1 MKRKVYFTL
10 LLCILLVGMN
20 LSPAQAAPPGKPI
33 ILKAAMYLAASMPFS
48 QAAIWLVQEVEKR
61 SGGRLKVE
69 YYWSGSLVPA
79 KETITGLQNGVA
91 DLAFLVQSYEPG
103 KLPLCNVTSLPA
115 ISEDWYTASMAF
127 AELVKMP
134 AIQKE
139 LAQFNIDYLSPLTNS
154 SYQLWSRKLIRSV
167 AELRG
172 KKLLATGEHTVLVKA
187 LGAVPVS
194 MVATESY
201 SALEK
206 GTLDGALAPLSH
218 SKGYKYDDV
227 CKFYNPMPFGNK
239 AFLVA
244 VNRDSWKKIPA
255 DLQKMFTDLREEAC
269 RRGHTTYQID
279 GEKWVNKI
287 IAEGK
292 LKRTDPSA
300 ADVAL
305 IKKKAKEEIWD
316 KWVHKMKDKGLPGQ
330 EVLDRYVALLEK
342 YDAQSP
348 FKKK

>member
-287 IAEGK
+287 VAEGK

>member
-1 MKRKVYFTL
+1 MKRKTFFIILSCL
-10 LLCILLVGMN
+10 LLAGVQF
-20 LSPAQAAPPGKPI
+20 SPAQAAPPAKPI
-33 ILKAAMYLAASMPFS
+33 VLKAAMYLAASMPFS
-48 QAAIWLVQEVEKR
+48 QAAIWIVQEVEKR
-61 SGGRLKVE
+61 SAGRLKVE

-134 AIQKE
+134 AIEAE
-139 LAQFNIDYLSPLTNS
+139 LAQYNIMYLSPLTNS
-154 SYQLWSRKLIRSV
+154 SYQLWSKKQIRTV
-167 AELRG
+167 ADLRG
-172 KKLLATGEHTVLVKA
+172 KKLLATGEHIVLVKA

-244 VNRDSWKKIPA
+244 MNRNSWKKIPP

-269 RRGHTTYQID
+269 RRGHETYQID
-279 GEKWVNKI
+279 GEKWIDKLV
-287 IAEGK
+287 AEGK
-292 LKRTDPSA
+292 MKRTDPSA

-305 IKKKAKEEIWD
+305 IRKKAKEEMWD
-316 KWVHKMKDKGLPGQ
+316 KWVQKMKEKGLPGQ
-330 EVLDRYVALLEK
+330 EVLDRYVALLKK